1 MYIYS
6 GLIISRLCV
15 DTGDNVTINTALSL
29 EAATAYEDQRCTRNS
44 SHDVSD
50 DAMNKLYSKI
60 RWKHERERWQLHVGI
75 LERLHKK
82 HISVERLLSR
92 EGEDVGSKL
101 REDNV

>member
-6 GLIISRLCV
+6 GLIISRLCG

-29 EAATAYEDQRCTRNS
+29 EAATAYKDQRRTRNS

-60 RWKHERERWQLHVGI
+60 RWKHERERGQLHVGI
-75 LERLHKK
+75 LERLHRKA
-82 HISVERLLSR
+82 HLC
-92 EGEDVGSKL
+92 GEVIKQRRTGC
-101 REDNV
+101 RFQIEAG